1 LAGADS
7 FAVESRK
14 AEETI
19 RWMNAYA
26 KKNNYKFES
35 KLTGYTLETIKFG
48 RFEMISWKGDWSAAR
63 GIIQKASKQL
73 RTKVIESGYHEKRGL
88 LEAMF
93 GSASEFGKIYSNGSL
108 VGQVEMNKKNSR
120 WTAQTESYT

>member
-63 GIIQKASKQL
+63 SIIQKASKQL

-93 GSASEFGKIYSNGSL
+93 GSASEFGKIYSNGRI

>member
-63 GIIQKASKQL
+63 SIIQKASKQL

>member
-1 LAGADS
+1 MAGADS

-26 KKNNYKFES
+26 KKNKYKFES

-63 GIIQKASKQL
+63 SIIQKASKQL